1 MTSGALQ
8 AIKDCITKGESTQM
22 TRLCQEALKQGIPA
36 YEIVMK
42 SMNEGMEVV
51 GKKYESGEYF
61 LPDLVLAGE
70 IMKEG
75 MSVLTPQL
83 AAEGV
88 KSRGTIIAGSVA
100 GDVHDIG
107 KNIVISMLR
116 GAGFSVI
123 DLGVNVAAETF
134 LERAIEHKADIVA
147 ASAYLSTTALE
158 LRDIVPLIH
167 EDAGG
172 SIKVVVGGA
181 TVSQEFAREIGADG
195 WAPDALQAVKVMD
208 SIIHSRGGETL

>member
-1 MTSGALQ
+1 MTSDRLQ
-8 AIKDCITKGESTQM
+8 AIKDCIIKGESNQM
-22 TRLCQEALKQGIPA
+22 ARLCQEALKQGIPA

-42 SMNEGMEVV
+42 GMKEGMEVV
-51 GKKYESGEYF
+51 GKKYEGGEYF

-75 MSVLTPQL
+75 MSVLEPQL

-100 GDVHDIG
+100 GDIHDIG

-134 LERAIEHKADIVA
+134 LERAIELKADIVA

-167 EDAGG
+167 EDASGR
-172 SIKVVVGGA
+172 IKVAVGGA

-195 WAPDALQAVKVMD
+195 WAPDALQAVKMMD
-208 SIIHSRGGETL
+208 SIIRSKGGETL

>member
-1 MTSGALQ
+1 MTGDTLQ
-8 AIKDCITKGESTQM
+8 AIKDCITTGEGAQM
-22 TRLCQEALKQGIPA
+22 ARLCQEALKQGIPA

-42 SMNEGMEVV
+42 GMNEGMEVV

-70 IMKEG
+70 IMNEG
-75 MSVLTPQL
+75 MSVLEPQL

-88 KSRGTIIAGSVA
+88 KSRGIIIAGSVA

-107 KNIVISMLR
+107 KNIVIAMLR
-116 GAGFSVI
+116 GVGFSVI

-134 LERAIEHKADIVA
+134 LERAKEHKADIVA

-167 EDAGG
+167 EDASG

-208 SIIHSRGGETL
+208 SIIHSKGGETL

>member
-1 MTSGALQ
+1 MTSDALQ
-8 AIKDCITKGESTQM
+8 AIKDCIIKGESNQM
-22 TRLCQEALKQGIPA
+22 ARLCQEALKKGIPA

-42 SMNEGMEVV
+42 GMKGGMEVV

-75 MSVLTPQL
+75 MSVLEPQL

-100 GDVHDIG
+100 GDIHDIG

-134 LERAIEHKADIVA
+134 LERAIELKADIVA

-167 EDAGG
+167 EDASGR
-172 SIKVVVGGA
+172 IKVVVGGA

-208 SIIHSRGGETL
+208 SIIRSKGGETL